1 MHLPILGPLWLAGGI
16 TLVML
21 LARRRRSRA
30 STPSEERR
38 GYPPPALSRGAR
50 DVYIPTNPEPKP

>member
-30 STPSEERR
+30 STLSDEQRS
-38 GYPPPALSRGAR
+38 YPLPALSRGAR
-50 DVYIPTNPEPKP
+50 DVDIPTNPEAKP